1 MIGLKSVPRHFYNKP
16 YLRLQKQAGSR
27 RFSTDSRRFERSAA
41 NFLQS
46 DPLVKSPSALAMA
59 QAATSEEDMA
69 HARGTSA
76 DDVHEAMYALARSNP
91 AVRRYEHM
99 ICIAETR
106 QRFVAAAK
114 GNVSKA
120 VDLLRGHLE
129 WRVAYQ
135 LDSIA
140 DEDFSG
146 ACTHTLARN
155 RLPCANNVCLPPSL
169 PPPPSP
175 PPVSFPTHTHNR
187 RRAHEARV
195 CVQISRV
202 TGRCTGA
209 GATKAE

>member
-1 MIGLKSVPRHFYNKP
+1 ML
-16 YLRLQKQAGSR
+16 
-27 RFSTDSRRFERSAA
+27 
-41 NFLQS
+41 
-46 DPLVKSPSALAMA
+46 KSPSSFWAMA
-59 QAATSEEDMA
+59 LTATSEEDMA

-76 DDVHEAMYALARSNP
+76 DDLHQAMCALARSNP
-91 AVRRYEHM
+91 AVRRYEH
-99 ICIAETR
+99 IVSSAQAR
-106 QRFVAAAK
+106 QRFIAAAK

-155 RLPCANNVCLPPSL
+155 RPPCANSVRLPPSL
-169 PPPPSP
+169 PTSIPPPLSP
-175 PPVSFPTHTHNR
+175 NTHTIGAVLTR
-187 RRAHEARV
+187 CG

-209 GATKAE
+209 GATKTE